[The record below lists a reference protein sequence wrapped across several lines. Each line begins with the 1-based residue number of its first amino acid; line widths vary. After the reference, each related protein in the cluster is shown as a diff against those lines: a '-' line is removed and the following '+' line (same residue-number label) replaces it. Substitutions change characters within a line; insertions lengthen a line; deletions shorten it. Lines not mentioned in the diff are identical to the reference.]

1 MMFPFS
7 HFMPAF
13 LLYATGGS
21 GEKPPKKKWT
31 RLVALIIVLAVV
43 LTFFLSL
50 AFEKD
55 RKAINVNYN
64 SVVLSGDTLSLR
76 MQYDA
81 EGELI
86 KFAQHTIVAKDKE
99 FTELLPL
106 KERKIHGG
114 GDYVY
119 EYDAEA
125 LRGSVTL
132 YVKPPI
138 FFTPTEITPVSIPA
152 AVGETSNIRIDK
164 PGKNRANDLDW
175 FTVEAIDFE
184 EIKSGSCTAKIT
196 LDTQANYM
204 PRLSKLVSGD
214 ARCDGS
220 ATPYFDA
227 NDNLDSV
234 EILFTLPVDNED
246 AAAAFMENAT
256 LDISSAATQADI
268 SVSDHIGTITSTTE
282 QGTRKLHFVICK
294 PA

>member
-13 LLYATGGS
+13 LLYSTGGS

-43 LTFFLSL
+43 LTFFLIM

-55 RKAINVNYN
+55 RNAVNVNYN

-86 KFAQHTIVAKDKE
+86 KFGQHTIVAKDKE

-106 KERKIHGG
+106 KKRKSQDGN
-114 GDYVY
+114 YVY
-119 EYDAEA
+119 EFDAAA

-164 PGKNRANDLDW
+164 TGIRRAKDLDW
-175 FTVEAIDFE
+175 FTVEAVDME
-184 EIKSGSCTAKIT
+184 AAGNGSFTAKIT
-196 LDTQANYM
+196 LDAQANYM

-234 EILFTLPVDNED
+234 EILFTLPVDSED

-256 LDISSAATQADI
+256 LEISSAAAQADI

-282 QGTRKLHFVICK
+282 QGTRKLSFEICK

>member
-1 MMFPFS
+1 MHPFS
-7 HFMPAF
+7 NFMPAF

-21 GEKPPKKKWT
+21 GEKPPKKKWP

-55 RKAINVNYN
+55 RNAINVNYN
-64 SVVLSGDTLSLR
+64 SVVLSGDTLSLS

-86 KFAQHTIVAKDKE
+86 KFGQHTIVAKDKE

-106 KERKIHGG
+106 KERKSQNGN
-114 GDYVY
+114 YVY
-119 EYDAEA
+119 EFDAAA
-125 LRGSVTL
+125 LLGSVTL

-138 FFTPTEITPVSIPA
+138 FFTPTKITPVSIPA
-152 AVGETSNIRIDK
+152 TVGEASNIRIDK
-164 PGKNRANDLDW
+164 AGIRRAKDLDW
-175 FTVEAIDFE
+175 FTVEAV
-184 EIKSGSCTAKIT
+184 EIEAAGNGSCTAKIT
-196 LDTQANYM
+196 LDAQANYM

-214 ARCDGS
+214 MRCDGG

-234 EILFTLPVDNED
+234 EILFTLPVDSED
-246 AAAAFMENAT
+246 AAAAYMENAT
-256 LDISSAATQADI
+256 LEISSAAAQADI

-282 QGTRKLHFVICK
+282 QGTRKLSFVICK

>member
-13 LLYATGGS
+13 LLYSTGGS
-21 GEKPPKKKWT
+21 GEKPPKKKWP

-55 RKAINVNYN
+55 RNAINVNYN

-86 KFAQHTIVAKDKE
+86 KFAQHTIVAKNKE

-106 KERKIHGG
+106 KERKSQNGN
-114 GDYVY
+114 YVY
-119 EYDAEA
+119 EFDAAA

-152 AVGETSNIRIDK
+152 AVGEASKIRIDK
-164 PGKNRANDLDW
+164 TGIRRAKDLDW
-175 FTVEAIDFE
+175 FTVETVDMEAAGN
-184 EIKSGSCTAKIT
+184 GSCTAKIT

-234 EILFTLPVDNED
+234 EILFTLPAGSE
-246 AAAAFMENAT
+246 AEAAAFMENAT
-256 LDISSAATQADI
+256 LEISSAAAQADI

-282 QGTRKLHFVICK
+282 QGTRKLSFVICK

>member
-1 MMFPFS
+1 MHPFS
-7 HFMPAF
+7 NFMPAF
-13 LLYATGGS
+13 LLYSTGGS

-43 LTFFLSL
+43 LTFFLIM

-64 SVVLSGDTLSLR
+64 SVELSGDTLSLR
-76 MQYDA
+76 MRYDA

-152 AVGETSNIRIDK
+152 AVGEASKIRIDK
-164 PGKNRANDLDW
+164 TGIRRAKDLDW
-175 FTVEAIDFE
+175 FTVEAVE
-184 EIKSGSCTAKIT
+184 MEVAEPGSFTAKIT

-234 EILFTLPVDNED
+234 EILFTLPVDSED

-256 LDISSAATQADI
+256 LEISSAAAQADI

-282 QGTRKLHFVICK
+282 QGTRKLSFVICK

>member
-13 LLYATGGS
+13 LLYSTGGS
-21 GEKPPKKKWT
+21 GEKPPKKKWP

-55 RKAINVNYN
+55 RNAINVNYN

-86 KFAQHTIVAKDKE
+86 KFGQHTIVAKDKE

-106 KERKIHGG
+106 KERKSQSGN
-114 GDYVY
+114 YVY
-119 EYDAEA
+119 EFDAAA

-164 PGKNRANDLDW
+164 AGKRHVNDLDW

-184 EIKSGSCTAKIT
+184 EIKSGSCTVKIT

-214 ARCDGS
+214 MRCDGG

-234 EILFTLPVDNED
+234 EILFILPVDSED
-246 AAAAFMENAT
+246 AAAAYMENAT
-256 LDISSAATQADI
+256 LEISSAAAQADI

-282 QGTRKLHFVICK
+282 QGTRKLSFVICK
-294 PA
+294 TA

>member
-1 MMFPFS
+1 MHPFS
-7 HFMPAF
+7 NFMPAF
-13 LLYATGGS
+13 LLYSTGGS

-55 RKAINVNYN
+55 RNAINVNYN

-86 KFAQHTIVAKDKE
+86 KFAQHTIVAKNKE

-106 KERKIHGG
+106 KERKSQNGN
-114 GDYVY
+114 YVY
-119 EYDAEA
+119 EFDAAA

-138 FFTPTEITPVSIPA
+138 FFTPTKITPVSIPA
-152 AVGETSNIRIDK
+152 AVGEASKIRIDK
-164 PGKNRANDLDW
+164 TGIRRAKDLDW

-196 LDTQANYM
+196 LDAQANYM

-234 EILFTLPVDNED
+234 EILFTLPVDSED

-256 LDISSAATQADI
+256 LEISSAAAQADI

-282 QGTRKLHFVICK
+282 QGTRKLSFVICK